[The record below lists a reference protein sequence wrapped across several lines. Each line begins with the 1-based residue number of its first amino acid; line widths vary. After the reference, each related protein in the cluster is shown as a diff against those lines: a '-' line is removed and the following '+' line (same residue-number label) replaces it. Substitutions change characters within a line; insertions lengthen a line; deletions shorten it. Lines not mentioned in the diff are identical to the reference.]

1 MAVKV
6 ASIRG
11 FNDILPATS
20 GLWSHIEGNARRIFA
35 TYGFAEV
42 RLPVLEKTD
51 LFLRSIGDT
60 TDIIEKQMYTFTDLH
75 GDSLTLRPEG
85 TASLVRAYIEGK
97 LYTEPVARLFYTGPM
112 FRYERPQ
119 KGRYRQ
125 FYQIGAEVLGEDSPE
140 LDAETIEMLWVL
152 MNTLGVEGVEI
163 EVNSLGCVE
172 CRPAYKETLLGFLR
186 EKADCLCENCARRIE
201 TNPLRAL
208 DCKAEG
214 CREATDAAP
223 SVVDSL
229 CESCGEHFKGLKGA
243 LARRD
248 VPFQVNSRM
257 VRGLDYYTRTTFEV
271 TARAGGALG
280 AQNAVAAGGRY
291 DGLVEE
297 LGGPATPC
305 FGFAIGMERLAML
318 VDKTLAKSQPLLYLI
333 PLGER
338 AGTEGATLVRA
349 LRDLGLRVVVD
360 YRGGALK
367 GCMKRADRV
376 SADFALIIGDNEIEA
391 GTVTIKNMKEGGQAS
406 LDLRSPAIVA
416 AHIDGLTTGMTQT
429 EG

>member
-1 MAVKV
+1 MAVKITSV
-6 ASIRG
+6 RG
-11 FNDILPATS
+11 FNDILPAES
-20 GLWSHIEGNARRIFA
+20 GLWSFVEERARNVFA
-35 TYGFAEV
+35 SYGFAEV

-97 LYTEPVARLFYTGPM
+97 LYTEPVARLFYCGPM

-152 MNTLGVEGVEI
+152 TTGLGVEGVVI
-163 EVNSLGCVE
+163 EVNSLGCAQ
-172 CRPAYKETLLGFLR
+172 CRPAYKESLLGFLR
-186 EKADCLCENCARRIE
+186 GKAECLCENCARRIE

-208 DCKAEG
+208 DCKVEG
-214 CREATDAAP
+214 CKEATGNAP

-229 CESCGEHFKGLKGA
+229 CEGCATHFKGLKDA
-243 LARRD
+243 LTLRG
-248 VPFQVNSRM
+248 VPFEVNPRM

-271 TARAGGALG
+271 TARTGGALG
-280 AQNAVAAGGRY
+280 AQNSVAAGGRY

-305 FGFAIGMERLAML
+305 FGFALGMERLAML
-318 VDKTLAKSQPLLYLI
+318 VDKTLALKEPLACII
-333 PLGER
+333 PMGALGAKKAASLSRE
-338 AGTEGATLVRA
+338 
-349 LRDLGLRVVVD
+349 LRGLGLRVIVD
-360 YRGGALK
+360 HRDSPLK
-367 GCMKRADRV
+367 AGMKRADRV
-376 SADFALIIGDNEIEA
+376 GADFALILGDNEIKE
-391 GTVTIKNMKEGGQAS
+391 GVIIVKNMKEGGQVS
-406 LDLRSPAIVA
+406 LALNSPEVVA
-416 AHIDGLTTGMTQT
+416 AHIQAF